1 MANEGPQFRKL
12 KLPKLH
18 RKYGMNIEAKTFY
31 ESRNMFDDDKFTW
44 VEHAPTLLP
53 EASRHRFDSA
63 AIHIYKKCADE
74 KTFNN
79 VSMYETS
86 FIKIQ
91 SPIILEK
98 LRDIMKDT
106 DVYFGERSVDIEK
119 PFQPLY
125 FAWDQIKLLYQSSV
139 DDVDIEVHDHIGVL
153 YDFMA
158 TEMKGTHD
166 RILSLHGEGRITYDL
181 VWTLFP
187 KGTFVFSFRNGYRQA
202 MRVLSCA
209 RRDRQDLWEIR
220 CEYVQFNGYEYG
232 LSERYFSV
240 RHFFDTKPITSLDIY
255 PWKYVHDSSLKQA
268 LIDRGRDVLDYQ
280 SKHYLQYVGLAF
292 DPYSH
297 AASDRYEPKD
307 TFQER
312 SENATNIPITKFN
325 IKGRIMVDSHLFARS
340 HEGLR
345 KDIRSF
351 RNKDRSEDQTA
362 VPSKNILTKNR
373 EDKSAQDGAGATA
386 ESHAYHIRARPDDD
400 QIRANRKEVERN
412 DDYLLCMSPL
422 LDGFSFSDK
431 KWFHFLVECIKP
443 VAFQHKAFDHLVMP
457 ARQKELL
464 LAFAK
469 DQDEKVRELDDTA
482 GQGLLV
488 LLSGPPGTG
497 KTLTAEAISERVKR
511 PLYHVDT
518 HEIGSVV
525 ETLSLRLRQIMN
537 MAAEWNAIS
546 LPEADVFLQKRSMDH
561 SKRNESIAVFLRE
574 LEYYR
579 GTMFLTTNLIDAIDE
594 AMESRV
600 HVHIKFQRLPPVS
613 RQTIWKNFLAEMP
626 VYGSTVSE
634 AEIKELAAWTLN
646 GRQIKNVIHMAIKW
660 CAQNKLPLDFVSVEH
675 VIRLTCPGATK
686 SEPLSEVNGGEQRLV
701 RTLSGME

>member
-1 MANEGPQFRKL
+1 
-12 KLPKLH
+12 
-18 RKYGMNIEAKTFY
+18 MNIEAKTFY

-63 AIHIYKKCADE
+63 AIQIYKKCADK
-74 KTFNN
+74 KTINN

-91 SPIILEK
+91 SPIILDK
-98 LRDIMKDT
+98 LRDVMKNM
-106 DVYFGERSVDIEK
+106 DVYFDERSVDINK

-125 FAWDQIKLLYQSSV
+125 FAWDQIKLLYQGSA
-139 DDVDIEVHDHIGVL
+139 DDVDTEFHDHIGVL
-153 YDFMA
+153 YDFMD

-166 RILSLHGEGRITYDL
+166 RILSLHREGRITFDL

-187 KGTFVFSFRNGYRQA
+187 KGAFVFSFRNGYRQA
-202 MRVLSCA
+202 MRVLS
-209 RRDRQDLWEIR
+209 DNEPWNIR

-240 RHFFDTKPITSLDIY
+240 RHFFDTKPITSLEIY

-280 SKHYLQYVGLAF
+280 SKHYLQYVGLAL
-292 DPYSH
+292 DP
-297 AASDRYEPKD
+297 
-307 TFQER
+307 
-312 SENATNIPITKFN
+312 ENASKVSITKFN
-325 IKGRIMVDSHLFARS
+325 IKGRIMVDAYLFARS

-351 RNKDRSEDQTA
+351 RNKDRTA
-362 VPSKNILTKNR
+362 VPSSNSLTKSH
-373 EDKSAQDGAGATA
+373 EDKSAQDRTGATA

-400 QIRANRKEVERN
+400 QIRANRKDVETN

-422 LDGFSFSDK
+422 LDGFSFGDK

-464 LAFAK
+464 LAFAE
-469 DQDEKVRELDDTA
+469 DQDEKVRELDDVVTA

-525 ETLSLRLRQIMN
+525 ETLSIRLRQIMN
-537 MAAEWNAIS
+537 MAAEWDAIS
-546 LPEADVFLQKRSMDH
+546 LSEADVFLQKRSMDH

-600 HVHIKFQRLPPVS
+600 HVHVRFQRLPPVS
-613 RQTIWKNFLAEMP
+613 RQTIWTNFLAEMP

-660 CAQNKLPLDFVSVEH
+660 CAQNKLSLDFVSVEH
-675 VIRLTCPGATK
+675 IIRLTCPGATK
-686 SEPLSEVNGGEQRLV
+686 SEPLSEVNGGEQRLAKRV
-701 RTLSGME
+701 SGME